1 MKEIKTFSLSL
12 MHLLLVLLLFAC
24 NKDKDDKNTPAQM
37 YSVSGSVI
45 DEFGRGM
52 QGVKIYYSS
61 SLYALTDSLGN
72 WEMDDLSGE
81 NSLAPAA
88 EQYSFEPISYQV
100 SAVEQNIVFSAE
112 RVPSNPE
119 AKIFNWMRAQQLPNG
134 LLESAEYSN
143 VASTYDNAL
152 AAMCFLMIGEPER
165 AERIFDFFD
174 ARIFSELKSGP
185 GGFSQLRSN
194 TGVPNNHRWM
204 GDNAWLLIALNNYKA
219 MTGNA
224 KYDFLS
230 SEIATWLIG
239 LQDIDGG
246 LFAGYDRNNNRLNYK
261 VTEGMIDAF
270 NAIEGYT
277 AFHRNLLQFLEI
289 DRWDATDGNLTAWP
303 GNPPYLFALDVFP
316 WSYLIFEDYPVS
328 ALTSADRF
336 LCSHTAINGVE
347 ITGYCFDEDKDVVW
361 PEGTGQMTLAFHFA
375 GRMAEKE
382 LYLNELER
390 ILLQN
395 SDHLNAAGFPY
406 ATNMGTTY
414 GPDPLWNGADTEIA
428 LSGGAWY
435 LFTKFGFSPFAHGR
449 SKNIPQA
456 DKFWLQ

>member
-12 MHLLLVLLLFAC
+12 MQLLLALLVFAC
-24 NKDKDDKNTPAQM
+24 NKDKDDKNTPVLM

-72 WEMDDLSGE
+72 WEIDDLSGE
-81 NSLAPAA
+81 NSLAPSA

-112 RVPSNPE
+112 RVPSNTE

-219 MTGNA
+219 MTGSA

-239 LQDIDGG
+239 LQDTDGG

-277 AFHRNLLQFLEI
+277 AFHSNLLQFLEI

-395 SDHLNAAGFPY
+395 SDHPNAAGFPY

-435 LFTKFGFSPFAHGR
+435 LFTKFGFSPFAYGR